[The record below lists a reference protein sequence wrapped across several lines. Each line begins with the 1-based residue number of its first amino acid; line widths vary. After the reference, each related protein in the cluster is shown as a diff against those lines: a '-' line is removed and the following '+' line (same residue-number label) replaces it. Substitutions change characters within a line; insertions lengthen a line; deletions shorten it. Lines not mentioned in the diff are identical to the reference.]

1 VKAEEQLAGLETKL
15 GASGLN
21 EVELYL
27 KRGRSRRFEIGS
39 HGRIAGTSEEEGWA
53 VRASDERSSLFAA
66 GSGAEPMLDSWP
78 APDGRPVRLPSAQ
91 PISAW
96 KSPADLDAP
105 LLVDSEAISLLEA
118 IESHLVREVPGA
130 RLLRG
135 VLEEGSSES
144 DLANSRGVSVG
155 FRSRAAALY
164 LEVAGPWKGSEGAS
178 FYLAEREARRFNPAA
193 LARQAAN
200 RLVLGHEGTAPDRDR
215 GEMLLAPAVATRL
228 LLALLP
234 ILVGTDGKDLVKAL
248 GDRSG
253 RIGSP
258 RLSLIDDGRYSGGV
272 LEAPVD
278 GEGYPT
284 REVVLVEE
292 GGFRQPLKTWRQAS
306 PPDRAVG
313 CIRRPSWRDVPR
325 LGSSHLYLRPAPETP
340 AADLLSSVAR
350 GYYLVDTMGGGQF
363 DLGQDHFSL
372 PVCGLV
378 LRQGRADAP
387 VGGAWLCGAVSSF
400 LRGIQ
405 AVARDLLF
413 LPGDGMIGSPTLL
426 VTGLELRKEPG

>member
-1 VKAEEQLAGLETKL
+1 VKAEELLGDLQAKL
-15 GASGLN
+15 GKRGLD

-66 GSGAEPMLDSWP
+66 GSGGEPLLETWP
-78 APDGRPVRLPSAQ
+78 APDGRPLRLPAAQ

-96 KSPADLDAP
+96 RSPADLDAP

-118 IESHLVREVPGA
+118 VESHLVREVPGG

-144 DLANSRGVSVG
+144 ELANSRGVSVG

-164 LEVAGPWKGSEGAS
+164 LEVAGPWKGSAGAS
-178 FYLAEREARRFNPAA
+178 FYLAEREARRFNPVA

-200 RLVLGHEGTAPDRDR
+200 RLLLAHEGTAPDRDR
-215 GEMLLAPAVATRL
+215 GEMLLAPAVATQL

-234 ILVGTDGKDLVKAL
+234 ILVGPEGQDLARSL
-248 GDRSG
+248 RDRSG

-258 RLSLIDDGRYSGGV
+258 RLSVIDDGRYPGGV

-278 GEGYPT
+278 GEGCPT
-284 REVVLVEE
+284 REVVLIEE
-292 GGFRQPLKTWRQAS
+292 GAFRQPLRSWRQAS

-325 LGSSHLYLRPAPETP
+325 IGCSHLYLRPAPETP
-340 AADLLSSVAR
+340 AADLLAAVAR
-350 GYYLVDTMGGGQF
+350 GYYLVDTTGGGQF
-363 DLGQDHFSL
+363 DLQQDRFCL

-387 VGGAWLCGAVSSF
+387 VGGAWLCGAISSF

-413 LPGDGMIGSPTLL
+413 LPAKGLIGAPTLL
-426 VTGLELRKEPG
+426 VTGLELRKEPT